1 MHMKKSLFVLLLSL
15 SFVAGSCGEN
25 SESTPVV
32 TVSLD
37 RVPDQGNLDLKGSG
51 FTPNQNVTSH
61 LLKPDGTE
69 FPFLP
74 ILTDENGEFT
84 HEIESLLLDAGTHE
98 LWVVDDASNRTS
110 NVARFEVTRE
120 QPPAQ

>member
-1 MHMKKSLFVLLLSL
+1 MKAGKSLFVLMVAL
-15 SFVAGSCGEN
+15 SFVSVSCGTDTEN
-25 SESTPVV
+25 TPTV

-37 RVPDQGNLDLKGSG
+37 RVPDQGNLDVKGTG

-74 ILTDENGEFT
+74 ILTDSNGEFT
-84 HEIESLLLDAGTHE
+84 HEIESLLLDAGVHQ
-98 LWVVDDASNRTS
+98 LWVVDDASNVSS
-110 NVARFEVTRE
+110 NIARFEVTKD
-120 QPPAQ
+120 QPAQ

>member
-1 MHMKKSLFVLLLSL
+1 MRKSLFVLMLSV
-15 SFVAGSCGEN
+15 SFIVASCGE
-25 SESTPVV
+25 STEGTPHVA
-32 TVSLD
+32 VSLE
-37 RVPDQGNLDLKGSG
+37 RVPDQGNLDFTGTG

-74 ILTDENGEFT
+74 ILTDANGEFT

-98 LWVVDDASNRTS
+98 LWVVDDTS
-110 NVARFEVTRE
+110 NVTSNIARFEVTRE
-120 QPPAQ
+120 QSTPQ

>member
-1 MHMKKSLFVLLLSL
+1 MKKSLFVLLLSL

-32 TVSLD
+32 TVFLD